1 MISISQAFA
10 VACQATWIAHACA
23 PIAIALGSE
32 TLVSETLVS
41 QLDGV
46 NYPARK
52 PGRPR

>member
-32 TLVSETLVS
+32 TLVS